1 MKRILYATMQL
12 PWPLDNGQKF
22 VTVNDLTYLSRSF
35 AIDLVCY
42 IDPIN
47 LPHQEEYLAQLR
59 QRLPNVNFLPPVVH
73 TILHGSLMRHKL
85 PALVRGQLLRMP
97 FVVSKYRSREYVERC
112 TQALSINS
120 YDVLYIESVNPSFI
134 LDELPSELLSR
145 VKVVYRAFDIFAE
158 TLSLHARE
166 LGLSPTGLAVRADL
180 LACRSY
186 EHRLWR
192 RADAIFT
199 VTRRLG
205 ELMAAEQPETRKKV
219 VYFPVFVEPVER
231 QATAERAG
239 MQVLYIG
246 TVHYPPNLLGLRWFL
261 KECWPLIR
269 ERFPAAHF
277 DVVGR
282 GGEALLPVP
291 NGVQVHRYVDD
302 LDGYYGEAAAFVV
315 PLFSGSGI
323 RLKILDALN
332 HGVPVVSTRAGYAG
346 LEVTEGEELLVA
358 DDAPGFA
365 AHVCRLLSNP
375 AERSRL
381 AARGQAFI
389 ESNHHSAL
397 ASKLIEEMLRRI
409 NDA

>member
-1 MKRILYATMQL
+1 MKRMLYATMQL

-22 VTVNDLTYLSRSF
+22 VTFNDLAYLSQYF
-35 AIDLVCY
+35 AIDLVSY

-47 LPHQEEYLAQLR
+47 LSLQTESLAELR
-59 QRLPNVNFLPPVVH
+59 KRLPNVNVLPPVIH
-73 TILHGSLMRHKL
+73 TILHGDLIRHKIPSFL
-85 PALVRGQLLRMP
+85 RGQLRRTP
-97 FVVSKYRSREYVERC
+97 FVVSKYQSKKYVKLITKLMRSNRYE
-112 TQALSINS
+112 I
-120 YDVLYIESVNPSFI
+120 LYIDHLQPGFI
-134 LDELPSELLSR
+134 LDTLSNQLLADI
-145 VKVVYRAFDIFAE
+145 KVLYRAHDLFSE
-158 TLSLHARE
+158 TLTLYARE
-166 LGLSPTGLAVRADL
+166 LGFGPAGLAVHADL
-180 LACRSY
+180 LACRGY
-186 EHRLWR
+186 EQRLWQ

-205 ELMAAEQPETRKKV
+205 QLMVDELPAIRNKII
-219 VYFPVFVEPVER
+219 YFPVFVEPASCR
-231 QATAERAG
+231 AAPERAG
-239 MQVLYIG
+239 SRLLYVG

-365 AHVCRLLSNP
+365 AHVCRLLEHP
-375 AERSRL
+375 AERRRL
-381 AARGQAFI
+381 AEHGLAFI
-389 ESNHHSAL
+389 ECNHSPAL
-397 ASKLIEEMLRRI
+397 AAKAIDDVLRSL
-409 NDA
+409 

>member
-1 MKRILYATMQL
+1 MKRILYASMQL
-12 PWPLDNGQKF
+12 PWPVDNGQKF
-22 VTVNDLTYLSRSF
+22 VTVNDLTYLSRYC
-35 AIDLVCY
+35 AIDLVSY

-47 LPHQEEYLAQLR
+47 LPRQEESLAELR
-59 QRLPNVNFLPPVVH
+59 KRLPEVNILPPVVH
-73 TILHGSLMRHKL
+73 TILHGGLVRHKL
-85 PALVRGQLLRMP
+85 PALVRGQLLRIP
-97 FVVSKYRSREYVERC
+97 FVVSKYRSKEYLRRIVQLM
-112 TQALSINS
+112 QAHH
-120 YDVLYIESVNPSFI
+120 YDVLYIESVNSSFI
-134 LDELPSELLSR
+134 LDEMPATCLAG
-145 VKVVYRAFDIFAE
+145 VKVIYRAFDVFAE
-158 TLSLHARE
+158 TLTLYARE
-166 LGLSPTGLAVRADL
+166 LGFGPAGLAVRADL
-180 LACRSY
+180 LACRGY
-186 EHRLWR
+186 ERRLWQ

-205 ELMAAEQPETRKKV
+205 QLMVDELPAIRNKI
-219 VYFPVFVEPVER
+219 VYFPVFVEPASCR
-231 QATAERAG
+231 AAPERAG
-239 MQVLYIG
+239 PRLLYVG
-246 TVHYPPNLLGLRWFL
+246 TVHYPPNLLGLKWFL
-261 KECWPLIR
+261 NECWPLIR
-269 ERFPAAHF
+269 QRVPEARF

-291 NGVQVHRYVDD
+291 DGVRVHHYVES
-302 LDGYYGEAAAFVV
+302 LDAYYQEAAAFVV

-365 AHVCRLLSNP
+365 EHVCRLLSNP